1 MNILI
6 GVYFN
11 SEHGGLHDNIFSSV
25 KAVLS
30 NGGCATV
37 LCKAGCFADSLL
49 ELGCSVIE
57 TNFSIFSFGKVVDLL
72 EQLNDARPFDI
83 VHAHPF
89 QSREILHYFSKRNN
103 IPFILTIHGQYDD
116 ELEKYHEDVD
126 IILTVSEGIKDYVLK
141 RVEGVSSEKIHVLYN
156 AVNDVY
162 APPIFQSKKL
172 NSSSKA
178 RVVTFVTRFDE
189 DKRFILDVGLEAIK
203 WASTSSEDHIFWQFL
218 GDGTLLSE
226 FKKDVNELI
235 DEDSFA
241 FKGWLSDS
249 ALARE
254 YRKSDIVIG
263 PGRCAIDALACGA
276 PVIALGSKGYIG
288 LIDGAS
294 WLNGVYSNFGGVGAR
309 FNSYEIGSI
318 ANDLDRFFKM
328 NNGSKS
334 FEKLGVAITDTFFN
348 DVIISKKLI
357 SMYALTS
364 LRREEPEKRE
374 KLSDRFWHPKH
385 GLTGI
390 NLNFIDR
397 LKLCVEIEHTR
408 VSNYT
413 FAWYEYENGNVI
425 RTHNYTNSPVKVF
438 EFDKRGIFAVRCFMK
453 DKNGFKV
460 SFLVVDIN
468 ISLEGEKMK
477 LQTKHE
483 KMDVKLSSGKVK
495 NKLRPSSLE
504 LDFLEFTGEKETKVK
519 GLNFSN

>member
-11 SEHGGLHDNIFSSV
+11 SEHGGLHDNISSSV

-37 LCKAGCFADSLL
+37 LCKAGSFADSLR

-57 TNFSIFSFGKVVDLL
+57 TNFSIFSFGKVIDLL

-116 ELEKYHEDVD
+116 ELAKYHEDVD
-126 IILTVSEGIKDYVLK
+126 VILTVSEGIKDYVLK
-141 RVEGVSSEKIHVLYN
+141 RVEGVSGEKIHVLYN

-162 APPIFQSKKL
+162 ASPIFQPKKL
-172 NSSSKA
+172 NSSSKT

-189 DKRFILDVGLEAIK
+189 DKRFILDVGLEAIR
-203 WASTSSEDHIFWQFL
+203 WTSTRPEEHIFWQFL

-226 FKKDVNELI
+226 FKKNVNKLI
-235 DEDSFA
+235 SEDSFA

-249 ALARE
+249 ALAHE

-328 NNGSKS
+328 NNGSQN

-348 DVIISKKLI
+348 NIIINKKLI

-364 LRREEPEKRE
+364 LRREEPEKE
-374 KLSDRFWHPKH
+374 KLSNYFWHPKH
-385 GLTGI
+385 GLKGI
-390 NLNFIDR
+390 NLNCVDR
-397 LKLCVEIEHTR
+397 LKLCIEIEHTR
-408 VSNYT
+408 VSNFT
-413 FAWYEYENGNVI
+413 FAWYEYQNGNVI
-425 RTHNYTNSPVKVF
+425 RTHNYTSSPVKIF
-438 EFDKRGIFAVRCFMK
+438 EFDKRGRFAVRCFMK

-460 SFLVVDIN
+460 SFLVVDID
-468 ISLEGEKMK
+468 ISIEEEKIK
-477 LQTKHE
+477 LQSKNE
-483 KMDVKLSSGKVK
+483 KMDVKLFSGKEK
-495 NKLRPSSLE
+495 NKLISSSFE
-504 LDFLEFTGEKETKVK
+504 LDFLESTGEKEIKVK